1 MLSQAAAA
9 AQSLKKKRGKARSKD
24 KDPNHPKRPRSAYVF
39 FSNQL
44 RLRLRASNATP
55 ASMEDTARLL
65 GQHWKAL
72 DEDEKATCVE
82 ATHLTCCSAPP
93 SPDRCVM

>member
-24 KDPNHPKRPRSAYVF
+24 KVHNHPKRHRSAYVF

-72 DEDEKATCVE
+72 DEDEKATCVK
-82 ATHLTCCSAPP
+82 ATHLTCCFAPP
-93 SPDRCVM
+93 APNAVCV